1 MLYKKNPK
9 QPYEAKN
16 FQAQFSLNSKNF
28 TKNLPPPSFK
38 KKIFLIVRKFQL
50 KSLIFFNLYYR
61 NTIFYT
67 L

>member
-38 KKIFLIVRKFQL
+38 KKLISNCQE
-50 KSLIFFNLYYR
+50 IP
-61 NTIFYT
+61 T
-67 L
+67 